1 MENSIGV
8 PQTTTTRRNL
18 YDPVIPLL
26 GIQPKKTRT
35 LIMKDTQTP
44 TFTAELFTIVKI
56 WRQCKCPSTDEWIKK
71 M

>member
-26 GIQPKKTRT
+26 GIQPKKIRT

-44 TFTAELFTIVKI
+44 MFTAALFTIVKI
-56 WRQCKCPSTDEWIKK
+56 WRQCKCPSTDEWIKR